1 MKYYILLFIS
11 LFFIGCSTPR
21 FYPEIASTYENYD
34 TLVSKHGKEAVSKS
48 SFDSHKLVMRKLSSY
63 LKNSDHIIYHY
74 SRTTRKWRGKEF
86 SGVVYDVDNKK
97 YYYFKNS
104 EEHPRK
110 LSVTENYP
118 YPNDNYYKF
127 VIDNF
132 RKGRIDYLKKLGE
145 ASNLSGIRTTKVIY
159 DINLRKGTNKRYN
172 FRDFLFMN
180 GKPTRDVEE

>member
-1 MKYYILLFIS
+1 MKYYILFFIS

-86 SGVVYDVDNKK
+86 SGVVFDAVIVKIDLVESRWIQFINILMIIII
-97 YYYFKNS
+97 S
-104 EEHPRK
+104 
-110 LSVTENYP
+110 LS
-118 YPNDNYYKF
+118 
-127 VIDNF
+127 
-132 RKGRIDYLKKLGE
+132 
-145 ASNLSGIRTTKVIY
+145 
-159 DINLRKGTNKRYN
+159 
-172 FRDFLFMN
+172 
-180 GKPTRDVEE
+180 